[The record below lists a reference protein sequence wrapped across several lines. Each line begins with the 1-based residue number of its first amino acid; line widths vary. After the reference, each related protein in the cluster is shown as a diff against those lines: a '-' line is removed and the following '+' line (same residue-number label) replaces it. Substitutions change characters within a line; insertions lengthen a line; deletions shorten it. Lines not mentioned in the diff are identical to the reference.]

1 VRLRRRRHRPL
12 HLLEVGVRW
21 PPETFLCWKLEGLA
35 ARGVR
40 VTVAS
45 RSIFD
50 PDARLRG
57 VELVELPQRAEP
69 ELRPVRRQVLALLVA
84 APLRLARLLWDI
96 RQLPPAYRRRYGG
109 AAGLLAMYL
118 PLARLRPDVVH
129 FEWNTAATVY
139 LPMFDVWGCPVVT
152 SCHGSDLST
161 YPHVPGQELYA
172 VRLREVMSRARAVHC
187 VAEST
192 KRDAM
197 DFGLDPAKACV
208 IRQGVDPDVFRPAN
222 GKVLDARA
230 LRVTAI
236 GWLRWMKGYEYALA
250 AIRTAVDRGV
260 PVQFEILGGDPTE
273 EIGERSERERILH
286 TVADLD
292 LEGRVRVRGK
302 LSSAEVAR
310 ELQASDVLLHA
321 SLDEGLP
328 TVLLE
333 AMACGLP
340 VVATDCGGVSE
351 AFTDGVDGFLVAP
364 RDPEALAEALLRLW
378 EDPGL
383 RVRMGQAGRATVQ
396 SRFTLE
402 RQLREFL
409 AMYQEVV
416 GA

>member
-1 VRLRRRRHRPL
+1 MRWRRRDRPL

-50 PDARLRG
+50 PDARLCG

-69 ELRPVRRQVLALLVA
+69 EQRPVRRQVVALLFT
-84 APLRLARLLWDI
+84 APLRLARLLWNI
-96 RQLPPAYRRRYGG
+96 RHLPPAYRRRYGG
-109 AAGLLAMYL
+109 ATGLLAMYL

-129 FEWNTAATVY
+129 FEWNSAAAVY
-139 LPMFDVWGCPVVT
+139 LPMFDVWACPVVT
-152 SCHGSDLST
+152 SCHGSDLSA
-161 YPHVPGQELYA
+161 YPYVPGQEHYA
-172 VRLREVMSRARAVHC
+172 VRLREVMSRVRAVHC

-197 DFGLDPAKACV
+197 KFDLDPAKARV
-208 IRQGVDPDVFRPAN
+208 IRQGVDPDVFRPAT
-222 GKVLDARA
+222 GEITDVRA
-230 LRVTAI
+230 LRVIAV

-250 AIRTAVDRGV
+250 AIRAAVDRGV

-302 LSSAEVAR
+302 VSSAEVAR
-310 ELQASDVLLHA
+310 ALQASDVLLHA

-351 AFTDGVDGFLVAP
+351 AFTDGVEGFLVAP
-364 RDPEALAEALLRLW
+364 RDPEPLAEALLRLW

-383 RVRMGQAGRATVQ
+383 RARMGQAGRSTVQ

-402 RQLREFL
+402 RQLGEFL
-409 AMYQEVV
+409 AMYREVV
-416 GA
+416 GK